1 MVIAARISLLA
12 IPDARFDSWRTLMS
26 YLILKVLLSA
36 VLIVAISETAKR
48 SGELGGLLA
57 SLPLISLLAIGWLY
71 AETGSTEKVAQLSI
85 NIFWLVLP
93 SLPLFLVL
101 PFLLRRGMG
110 FYPALALSILLVM
123 LGYAV
128 AIFLLRRFS
137 GQDF

>member
-1 MVIAARISLLA
+1 
-12 IPDARFDSWRTLMS
+12 MS

-36 VLIVAISETAKR
+36 VLIVAISEAAKR
-48 SGELGGLLA
+48 SVELGGLLA

-71 AETGSTEKVAQLSI
+71 AETGSTEKVAQLSF

-128 AIFLLRRFS
+128 TIFLLRRFS